1 MAGNSYRVISWTF
14 FVRMY
19 TENVLNSLEKQRRV
33 DLPCSELVMDSGGGC
48 GLIHGCCLCGVL
60 EEEGG
65 GGASSDSAAQHK
77 PRADL

>member
-1 MAGNSYRVISWTF
+1 MAGNSYCVVSWTF
-14 FVRMY
+14 IVRMY
-19 TENVLNSLEKQRRV
+19 TENVLNILEKQRRV

-60 EEEGG
+60 EEEEGG
-65 GGASSDSAAQHK
+65 DSSDSAAQHK